1 MDKRPIHGDPAM
13 EFRDWRAQLQRKR
26 IINKIMD
33 TLKKHLPFSGY
44 ERLQELKKI
53 AERVEREIHTAAT
66 SQSEYSR
73 KVCFMMLTM
82 ETRLKNPMLS
92 NSAAITIKAMQK
104 LYLLESD
111 DWKAQLQDSSS
122 LPSAL
127 PPGNDLQQPT
137 LTNVAGQ
144 NINMQTIQNM
154 SSVQQN
160 QLIGQQYNYL
170 VTQGHPLYQE
180 QLQQLLQQRM
190 LQQQRLRPTEGAS
203 VAVGDPTMESG
214 DWRAQLQ
221 ADIGERIMNKL
232 LDTVKKH
239 PPFPG
244 HEGQQ
249 VLTKIAERIEEEI
262 YFVATTRS
270 DYLRKISLKMLIMV
284 NTLHNPM

>member
-1 MDKRPIHGDPAM
+1 
-13 EFRDWRAQLQRKR
+13 
-26 IINKIMD
+26 
-33 TLKKHLPFSGY
+33 
-44 ERLQELKKI
+44 
-53 AERVEREIHTAAT
+53 
-66 SQSEYSR
+66 
-73 KVCFMMLTM
+73 MMLTM

-127 PPGNDLQQPT
+127 PPGNDVQQPT
-137 LTNVAGQ
+137 LTNVTGQ
-144 NINMQTIQNM
+144 NINMQNIQNM
-154 SSVQQN
+154 SSGQQN
-160 QLIGQQYNYL
+160 QLSGQQYNYL
-170 VTQGHPLYQE
+170 VSQDHPLYQE

-203 VAVGDPTMESG
+203 VAVGDTTMESG

-221 ADIGERIMNKL
+221 ADIRERIVNKL
-232 LDTVKKH
+232 LDTVKRH

-249 VLTKIAERIEEEI
+249 ELTKIAERIEEEI
-262 YFVATTRS
+262 YSVATTQS

-284 NTLHNPM
+284 NTLHNPISDPM

>member
-1 MDKRPIHGDPAM
+1 
-13 EFRDWRAQLQRKR
+13 
-26 IINKIMD
+26 
-33 TLKKHLPFSGY
+33 
-44 ERLQELKKI
+44 
-53 AERVEREIHTAAT
+53 
-66 SQSEYSR
+66 
-73 KVCFMMLTM
+73 
-82 ETRLKNPMLS
+82 
-92 NSAAITIKAMQK
+92 MQK

-127 PPGNDLQQPT
+127 PPGNDVQPT
-137 LTNVAGQ
+137 LINVDGQ
-144 NINMQTIQNM
+144 NINMQNIQNM
-154 SSVQQN
+154 SSGQQN
-160 QLIGQQYNYL
+160 KLSGQQYNYL
-170 VTQGHPLYQE
+170 VSQDHPLYQE
-180 QLQQLLQQRM
+180 QLRQLLQQRM

-203 VAVGDPTMESG
+203 VAVGDPAMESG

-221 ADIGERIMNKL
+221 ADIRERIVNKL

-249 VLTKIAERIEEEI
+249 EHTKIAERIEEEI
-262 YFVATTRS
+262 YSVATTQS